1 MKLFLQQ
8 HFTDQTKANLRK
20 KFKRSFSL
28 RKCKKFYYHYK
39 LMWRKSINPSMMF
52 KTSSSHHLENF
63 FMVMLWF
70 TPFFSLFLSMSLS
83 LSLFVVVCFALFD
96 LLCVPSFSHS
106 NRPSRAATTFL
117 FTNCVAL
124 SVYERLLNGTVGK
137 EIRRRSKFDI
147 FLLLLFLMLLL
158 VFFCCWS
165 RRSECKREEKKFL
178 F

>member
-1 MKLFLQQ
+1 MKKVHQSINDVQNFFITSSRKFL
-8 HFTDQTKANLRK
+8 HGNALIYTVL
-20 KFKRSFSL
+20 FSL
-28 RKCKKFYYHYK
+28 
-39 LMWRKSINPSMMF
+39 
-52 KTSSSHHLENF
+52 LEY
-63 FMVMLWF
+63 V
-70 TPFFSLFLSMSLS
+70 S

-158 VFFCCWS
+158 VFFCC
-165 RRSECKREEKKFL
+165 
-178 F
+178 

>member
-39 LMWRKSINPSMMF
+39 LMWRKFINPSMMF
-52 KTSSSHHLENF
+52 KTSSSLHLENF

-83 LSLFVVVCFALFD
+83 LCSLLYASLYSIYFVC
-96 LLCVPSFSHS
+96 
-106 NRPSRAATTFL
+106 
-117 FTNCVAL
+117 
-124 SVYERLLNGTVGK
+124 
-137 EIRRRSKFDI
+137 
-147 FLLLLFLMLLL
+147 LLFLTATGRREQQQH
-158 VFFCCWS
+158 FFLQIALRCQFT
-165 RRSECKREEKKFL
+165 RGF
-178 F
+178 